1 MSGTQPL
8 NRLYGLARSS
18 QCCLTTRE
26 LAAHGGVG
34 ARPVTLHYDDRD
46 VNICNVVK
54 KSGMRPA
61 PNRGGDS
68 MYDVHNSSESL
79 NAFPSVLKIYTSAQ
93 LPQIWE
99 TS

>member
-79 NAFPSVLKIYTSAQ
+79 NAFPSVLKIYA
-93 LPQIWE
+93 IFVHYRE
-99 TS
+99 I